1 VVYSFK
7 TKKKSGQMGIVITG
21 ASRFFLMT
29 HEIKY
34 VASRFK
40 CFTYLYICLLYLSG
54 F

>member
-40 CFTYLYICLLYLSG
+40 CFAYCIL
-54 F
+54 